1 MKPTNAPCLTAG
13 LALTLLACGGAR
25 DAGIDNRSLSEMR
38 PPAQASE
45 PSPEASQAPPETAPR
60 GGPDDA
66 VLTVAAFQIDP
77 TFGERCGPEALPS
90 PMFPYDSANP
100 TPEAEARLEQL
111 ARCLTEGPL
120 AGARVQLIGRADP
133 LGDGAYNMQLG
144 RARAR
149 SVASLLIERGVA
161 PERVDVLSRGERASS
176 GRPAEWP
183 TDRRVDVHVL
193 LEDRDA

>member
-1 MKPTNAPCLTAG
+1 MNTTQIRTMAA
-13 LALTLLACGGAR
+13 AVVLLLLGCGGAQEGV
-25 DAGIDNRSLSEMR
+25 DHRSLSEMQ
-38 PPAQASE
+38 PP
-45 PSPEASQAPPETAPR
+45 PEASEAPAEAAAVP
-60 GGPDDA
+60 GDGPDDA

-77 TFGERCGPEALPS
+77 TFGARCGPEALPS

-120 AGARVQLIGRADP
+120 AGARVSLIGRADP

-144 RARAR
+144 RDRAR
-149 SVASLLIERGVA
+149 SVAYLLIERGVD
-161 PERVDVLSRGERASS
+161 PDRIDVLSRGERAAS
-176 GRPAEWP
+176 GRPVEWAL
-183 TDRRVDVHVL
+183 DRRVDVHVR